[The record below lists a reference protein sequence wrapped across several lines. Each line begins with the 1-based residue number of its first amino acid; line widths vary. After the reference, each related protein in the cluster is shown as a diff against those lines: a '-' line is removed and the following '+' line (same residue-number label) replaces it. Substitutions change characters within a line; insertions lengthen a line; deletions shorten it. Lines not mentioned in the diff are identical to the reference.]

1 MDTFQFILS
10 VLNSTGV
17 RLFIICISV
26 IAILALFRERLLGC
40 SDKPSQPKQIHT
52 YYISGILLLLLIQL
66 GSYIAVVSDPK
77 GETLMQ
83 YISFAATLSSLILSI
98 LAIIYTMVSNS
109 KGDTHVAKL
118 ESASSKPTSS
128 SEVFKLQMESLK
140 TVVNSIEE
148 FNGLATD
155 LKEALG
161 QEIKQISNKL
171 QSDNKYIK
179 AKLARMVS
187 NGQSLDMR
195 DGNTMSFEKH
205 LTGSSLM
212 GALAIYI
219 FFVATEKKISK
230 IPVDWFTSCGVDG
243 SYSCGYLI
251 ATASIFPIRLK
262 VEAEDNKMLFIH
274 SLENNLDFNS
284 ERCEDLLNLAYSK
297 DEEVKELFYNY
308 LGLIKD
314 NIKKLSNKDSCD

>member
-1 MDTFQFILS
+1 
-10 VLNSTGV
+10 
-17 RLFIICISV
+17 
-26 IAILALFRERLLGC
+26 
-40 SDKPSQPKQIHT
+40 
-52 YYISGILLLLLIQL
+52 
-66 GSYIAVVSDPK
+66 
-77 GETLMQ
+77 MQ

-118 ESASSKPTSS
+118 ESASSKLTSS

-219 FFVATEKKISK
+219 L
-230 IPVDWFTSCGVDG
+230 CGNREEDFQN
-243 SYSCGYLI
+243 SH
-251 ATASIFPIRLK
+251 RL
-262 VEAEDNKMLFIH
+262 VHLVWN
-274 SLENNLDFNS
+274 
-284 ERCEDLLNLAYSK
+284 
-297 DEEVKELFYNY
+297 
-308 LGLIKD
+308 
-314 NIKKLSNKDSCD
+314 